1 MSDTKRDPRPARLTL
16 AASAGLALVLGGDP
30 ALAGARDRTPIRSAE
45 SYATTEAFQAPL
57 AAWPSDGWW
66 TELGDPQLDQL
77 MNEGLADAADIRAA
91 AARFDR
97 ANAMAGAA
105 RSRLTPTVEGQAQAG
120 SEKQTYNYLMPSQAV
135 PQGWNDAGRAGLDF
149 AWELDFWGKN
159 RAALQAARLDAQAAG
174 AEAAAA
180 RLAVSTGIAAAYA
193 DLARLYTELDTLDD
207 AVSIRGRTVA
217 VMAKRNA
224 QGLENIG
231 AVERAKAAQAAAE
244 SERAALNE
252 LIVLT
257 KHRIAALM
265 GAGPDRGLAIQRPMI
280 ILADNLGLP
289 RNVPA
294 GLLGRRA
301 DVTAARLRTE
311 AAASRIKQA
320 KAGFYP
326 NVNLV
331 GMIGVQSLGL
341 GNLFNSGSDY
351 GSVGPAISLPI
362 FNGGRLKA
370 EHRGAEADYAA
381 AVANYDGTLTLA
393 LREVADVTT
402 SVRAL
407 DERLGRALEA
417 EAHAEAAWNVANN
430 RYAGGLAT
438 YLDVLSAEDA
448 LVASRRAV
456 AQHQTRAFTLHVAL
470 VRALGGGFHA

>member
-1 MSDTKRDPRPARLTL
+1 MSNTKKDCRPARLRL
-16 AASAGLALVLGGDP
+16 AASAGLALVLGSGP
-30 ALAGARDRTPIRSAE
+30 ALAGSHDRTPIRAPE
-45 SYATTEAFQAPL
+45 SYAATEAFQAPL

-66 TELGDPQLDQL
+66 SELGDPQLDQL
-77 MNEGLADAADIRAA
+77 MKEGLADASDIRAA

-97 ANAMAGAA
+97 AEAVAGGA
-105 RSRLTPTVEGQAQAG
+105 RSRLLPTVEGQAQTS

-135 PQGWNDAGRAGLDF
+135 PQGWNDAGRVGLNF

-159 RAALQAARLDAQAAG
+159 RAALQAAKLDAQAAG

-193 DLARLYTELDTLDD
+193 DLASLYAELDTVDD
-207 AVSIRGRTVA
+207 AISVRGRTVA

-224 QGLENIG
+224 QGLENAG
-231 AVERAKAAQAAAE
+231 AVERAQASQAAAE
-244 SERAALNE
+244 SERAAINE
-252 LIVLT
+252 QIGLT
-257 KHRIAALM
+257 KNRIAALM
-265 GAGPDRGLAIQRPMI
+265 GAGPDRGLTIQRPTI
-280 ILADNLGLP
+280 ILTDNLGLP

-301 DVTAARLRTE
+301 DVVAARLRTE

-326 NVNLV
+326 NINLV
-331 GMIGVQSLGL
+331 GMIGAQALGL
-341 GNLFNSGSDY
+341 GNLFSSGSDY

-362 FNGGRLKA
+362 FQGGRLKA

-381 AVANYDGTLTLA
+381 AVAHYDGTLTQA
-393 LREVADVTT
+393 LREVADATT
-402 SVRAL
+402 SARAL
-407 DERLGRALEA
+407 DARLDRALAA
-417 EAHAEAAWNVANN
+417 EAHAEAAWKVANH

-438 YLDVLSAEDA
+438 YLDVLTAEDA
-448 LVASRRAV
+448 LVASRRSV
-456 AQHQTRAFTLHVAL
+456 AQLQSRAFTLHVTL

>member
-1 MSDTKRDPRPARLTL
+1 MSNTNRDCRPARLTL
-16 AASAGLALVLGGDP
+16 AASAGLALVLGGGA
-30 ALAGARDRTPIRSAE
+30 ALAEPHGGASIRAPE
-45 SYATTEAFQAPL
+45 SYSTSAAFQAPL

-66 TELGDPQLDQL
+66 SELDDPQLDQL
-77 MNEGLADAADIRAA
+77 MKEGLADASEIRVA

-97 ANAMAGAA
+97 AEALTRTA
-105 RSRLTPTVEGQAQAG
+105 RSRLMPTVEGQAQAT
-120 SEKQTYNYLMPSQAV
+120 SEKQTYNYLMPGEAV
-135 PQGWNDAGRAGLDF
+135 PRGWNDAGRVGLSF

-193 DLARLYTELDTLDD
+193 DLARLYAELDALDD
-207 AVSIRGRTVA
+207 AVSIRSRTVT
-217 VMAKRNA
+217 VMARRNA

-231 AVERAKAAQAAAE
+231 AVDRAEAAQAAAE

-280 ILADNLGLP
+280 ILTGNLGLP
-289 RNVPA
+289 ANLPA

-301 DVTAARLRTE
+301 DLTAARLRAE

-331 GMIGVQSLGL
+331 GMVGAQSLGL
-341 GNLFNSGSDY
+341 GNLFDSGSDY
-351 GSVGPAISLPI
+351 GAVGPAISLPI

-370 EHRGAEADYAA
+370 EKRGAEADYAA
-381 AVANYDGTLTLA
+381 AVAQYDGALTQA
-393 LREVADVTT
+393 LREVADVTA

-407 DERLGRALEA
+407 DARLERALAA
-417 EAHAEAAWNVANN
+417 EAHAEAAWKVANN

-438 YLDVLSAEDA
+438 YLEVLTAEDA
-448 LVASRRAV
+448 LVASRRMV
-456 AQHQTRAFTLHVAL
+456 AQHQTRAFTLHIAL

>member
-1 MSDTKRDPRPARLTL
+1 MPDSKRDPRPARLT
-16 AASAGLALVLGGDP
+16 AAAGAGLILVLGS
-30 ALAGARDRTPIRSAE
+30 GAAFAESPNRPTLRPPE
-45 SYATTEAFQAPL
+45 SYAATEALQAPL
-57 AAWPSDGWW
+57 AEWPSDGWW
-66 TELGDPQLDQL
+66 TELRDPQLDQL
-77 MNEGLADAADIRAA
+77 MKEGLAGAADIRIA

-97 ANAMAGAA
+97 ANALAGVA
-105 RSRLTPTVEGQAQAG
+105 RSRLLPTVEGQAQAG
-120 SEKQTYNYLMPSQAV
+120 SEKQTYNYLMPGEAV
-135 PQGWNDAGRAGLDF
+135 PHGWNDAGRAGLSL

-174 AEAAAA
+174 AEASAA

-217 VMAKRNA
+217 IMAKRNA
-224 QGLENIG
+224 EGLENAG

-244 SERAALNE
+244 SERAAVNE

-257 KHRIAALM
+257 KDRIAAIM
-265 GAGPDRGLAIQRPMI
+265 GAGPDRGRAIQRPTMV
-280 ILADNLGLP
+280 LVENLGLP

-301 DVTAARLRTE
+301 DVTAARLRAE

-320 KAGFYP
+320 KAGYYP

-331 GMIGVQSLGL
+331 GMVGVHALGL
-341 GNLFNSGSDY
+341 GDLFTSGSDY

-362 FNGGRLKA
+362 FQGGRLKA
-370 EHRGAEADYAA
+370 ENRRAEADYAA
-381 AVANYDGTLTLA
+381 AVAQYDGALTQA
-393 LREVADVTT
+393 LREVADVTA
-402 SVRAL
+402 SVQALDTRLERAL
-407 DERLGRALEA
+407 AA
-417 EAHAEAAWNVANN
+417 EAHAEAAWKVANN

-438 YLDVLSAEDA
+438 YLDVLTAEDA
-448 LVASRRAV
+448 LVAARRSV

-470 VRALGGGFHA
+470 VRALGGGFRA

>member
-1 MSDTKRDPRPARLTL
+1 MSHTTRDCRPVRLTL
-16 AASAGLALVLGGDP
+16 AASAGLALVLGGAP
-30 ALAGARDRTPIRSAE
+30 ALAGSRNDTPIRTPE
-45 SYATTEAFQAPL
+45 SYATSEAFQAPL
-57 AAWPSDGWW
+57 AAWPSDSWW
-66 TELGDPQLDQL
+66 SELGDTQLNQL
-77 MNEGLADAADIRAA
+77 MREGLAGASGIRVA

-97 ANAMAGAA
+97 AQAVAGSA
-105 RSRLTPTVEGQAQAG
+105 RSRLMPTIEGQAQG
-120 SEKQTYNYLMPSQAV
+120 GPEKQTYNYLMPGEAV
-135 PQGWNDAGRAGLDF
+135 PQGWNDAGRAGLNF

-159 RAALQAARLDAQAAG
+159 RAALQSAKLDAQAAG

-193 DLARLYTELDTLDD
+193 DLARLYTELDTLDN
-207 AVSIRGRTVA
+207 AISIRSRTVA
-217 VMAKRNA
+217 IMAQRNA
-224 QGLENIG
+224 QGLENNG

-252 LIVLT
+252 IIVLT

-280 ILADNLGLP
+280 ILTDNLGLP
-289 RNVPA
+289 ANVPV

-301 DVTAARLRTE
+301 DVTAARLRAE
-311 AAASRIKQA
+311 SAASRIKQA

-351 GSVGPAISLPI
+351 GAVGPAISLPV

-381 AVANYDGTLTLA
+381 AVAQYDGTLTQA
-393 LREVADVTT
+393 LREVADVTA

-407 DERLGRALEA
+407 DARLERALAA
-417 EAHAEAAWNVANN
+417 EAHAEAAWKVANN

-438 YLDVLSAEDA
+438 YLEVLTAEDA
-448 LVASRRAV
+448 LVASRRVV
-456 AQHQTRAFTLHVAL
+456 AQHQTRALTLHIAL